1 MKPCKVCK
9 LHGVRITPA
18 YRHIDTEYVACANPD
33 CPIYDKKIPIEI
45 WQAGTYKVQMKKQL
59 RDTKRNSLYRRL
71 IEVSYE

>member
-33 CPIYDKKIPIEI
+33 CPIFNVKIPSEI
-45 WQAGTYKVQMKKQL
+45 WETGRYNVQIKREPRGSTYK
-59 RDTKRNSLYRRL
+59 RNINVYLVGY
-71 IEVSYE
+71 YE